1 MSDITEDFKN
11 GIKEWI
17 NIDDREKELKAQLKV
32 LGKKKQEL
40 SEIILKDMEKN
51 DIDDLTLSTG
61 GKLKASVSV
70 TTAPLK
76 KEFVFNSL
84 VNELKDEVKAQYLT
98 NKLYDKESRGTVSK
112 VSLKRYKK

>member
-1 MSDITEDFKN
+1 MTDITQEFKN
-11 GIKEWI
+11 NIKEWI
-17 NIDDREKELKAQLKV
+17 NIDDREKELKAQIKILN
-32 LGKKKQEL
+32 KKKQEL
-40 SEIILKDMEKN
+40 SEGILKDMEKN
-51 DIDDLTLSTG
+51 EIDDLTLSTG

-76 KEFVFNSL
+76 KEFVYTSL

-98 NKLYDKESRGTVSK
+98 NKLYDKETRGTVSK